1 MPDYY
6 EDTNVPVT
14 GSRGASSVLRTAFD
28 SISAG
33 FAKVAQYTG
42 NGGKLVRINAAAT
55 AQETIALGTA
65 NQVVGMNSAA
75 TGYEHKTIAGTA
87 NQVTVA
93 QGAGTVTLSA
103 PQDLHTGASPTFV
116 ALVVSDV
123 PTTRTN
129 LGIAIGTNVQAYDA
143 DLDAVAGLAV
153 AGIIARTGAGAAAAR
168 TITAGAG
175 VTITNGD
182 GVAGNPTIAQ
192 TPGIGLGDVVGPV
205 SAVNNRVAVFDG
217 TTGRLIK
224 DSGLAVSGSNTG
236 DQTSIVGITGTIAQF
251 SAAVTDADLAT
262 LAANTFTGTQ
272 TFVGITDTV
281 FTITD
286 AAAFE
291 INPANGSVQIVTLG
305 ASRTP
310 AATSFAAGQTVI
322 LGIDDGSAFSVT
334 WTTVNPTW
342 VKAGGTGAAPTLATT
357 GYTWIL
363 FWKVGSVM
371 YAAEVGK
378 P

>member
-182 GVAGNPTIAQ
+182 GVAG
-192 TPGIGLGDVVGPV
+192 
-205 SAVNNRVAVFDG
+205 
-217 TTGRLIK
+217 RLIK

-236 DQTSIVGITGTIAQF
+236 DQTSIVGINGTIAQF